1 MKYKRPPISGVPQAL
16 LKAAQLVYAICCCRA
31 IGSVPCARAGALAR
45 PSRANSA
52 AANFFMAIIAE
63 PHPHAPWPSSPAHR
77 AALQPCGH
85 RRGFGSLLLG
95 PDLLGGSARLRRP

>member
-1 MKYKRPPISGVPQAL
+1 MSGVPHAFVNAMQFV
-16 LKAAQLVYAICCCRA
+16 KENCCVR
-31 IGSVPCARAGALAR
+31 GSPPITPCANAGALAR